1 MGEARV
7 QKRGVLR
14 TLRALLVTGTAYF
27 HGERLR
33 SESRLARLILAAEE
47 PLAVTGGPCMQ
58 ARAESATGDMEQAR
72 GAFRGKPAADRR
84 AGEALGR
91 DDELDEAKA
100 EKLLKEMQMKF
111 GTVLAAV
118 EASGSARDTER
129 AEEVL
134 LQARDGRGFREVPG
148 NRGTLKI
155 LEDNEVVYSV
165 FEDPAVDSVWR
176 QRLRHRGSR
185 ESPPGG

>member
-84 AGEALGR
+84 AGEAFGT
-91 DDELDEAKA
+91 DDELDEAEA
-100 EKLLKEMQMKF
+100 EKFLKQMKTKF
-111 GTVLAAV
+111 GTVLAAA
-118 EASGSARDTER
+118 EASGSARGTER
-129 AEEVL
+129 AE
-134 LQARDGRGFREVPG
+134 ARGGPGFREVPG
-148 NRGTLKI
+148 NRGTLNI

>member
-58 ARAESATGDMEQAR
+58 ARAESATGDTERACE
-72 GAFRGKPAADRR
+72 AFLGRAAAHRR
-84 AGEALGR
+84 AGEAFGK
-91 DDELDEAKA
+91 DDELDDAEADKF
-100 EKLLKEMQMKF
+100 LKEKKTKF
-111 GTVLAAV
+111 GTVLAGA
-118 EASGSARDTER
+118 EASGSERDTVR
-129 AEEVL
+129 AGEAP
-134 LQARDGRGFREVPG
+134 LQARACRGFREVPG

>member
-58 ARAESATGDMEQAR
+58 ARAESAPDDMEHAR

-84 AGEALGR
+84 AGEAFGT
-91 DDELDEAKA
+91 DDELDEAEA
-100 EKLLKEMQMKF
+100 EKFLKQMKTKF
-111 GTVLAAV
+111 GTVLAVV
-118 EASGSARDTER
+118 EASGSARDTVS
-129 AEEVL
+129 A
-134 LQARDGRGFREVPG
+134 VPG

-185 ESPPGG
+185 GRLPGG